1 MADNTI
7 AQAYVQ
13 ILPSTKGIKGSIQN
27 AVSPEAARAGR
38 AAGGE
43 ISGSLSNRLKSVG
56 ASLAKSGALM
66 TAISVPLIAGI
77 NKALDAYQVQL
88 ESETKLT
95 EIYKTRMG
103 ASEDAAQATMDYASA
118 LQQIGV
124 VGDEVTLSGAQ
135 QLATFAQYPGT
146 VDALLPAMDNLLV
159 QQHGLNATTADA
171 VNIANLMG
179 KAMNGNTGALKR
191 AGITFTDAQA
201 EVMKYGTEEE
211 RAAML
216 SEVITQNVGNMNEE
230 MAKTPLGKI
239 QQMKNSMG
247 DLKEEIGAA
256 LAPAVS
262 ALAQMISEKV
272 VPALQK
278 MIEWMQQHPTIGKV
292 VIAITALLAVL
303 GPLLIIAGSIASA
316 IGALIPLFTALSG
329 PVGIVIGIVTALT
342 AAGVLLWKNWDT
354 IKKKATEIWGKIKT
368 SVTEK
373 VQAIKDNVK
382 SKFDALKS
390 SIASTL
396 EAIRDKIVS
405 PFERAH
411 DKVVGFIDKIKNLF
425 PLHLGKIFEGIQLP
439 HFKVSGGKIPWG
451 VGGAGT
457 PPSVSVEWYA
467 KGGIMTKPT
476 LFGGGE
482 AGSEA
487 ILPLDPFWKEMNR
500 MADAMTG
507 SGVTINVYA
516 SEGQNVNDLAAEV
529 ERRLIN
535 AQKRRTMAW
544 R

>member
-135 QLATFAQYPGT
+135 QLATFAKYPGT

-171 VNIANLMG
+171 VNVANLMG
-179 KAMNGNTGALKR
+179 KAMNGNTGALR
-191 AGITFTDAQA
+191 RVGITFNDAQ
-201 EVMKYGTEEE
+201 EQVLKYGTEEE
-211 RAAML
+211 KAAVL

-262 ALAQMISEKV
+262 ALAQMISAKV

-396 EAIRDKIVS
+396 ETIRDKIVS

-439 HFKVSGGKIPWG
+439 HFKISGGKIPWG
-451 VGGAGT
+451 VGNKGT

-535 AQKRRTMAW
+535 AQKRRTQAW

>member
-13 ILPSTKGIKGSIQN
+13 IIPSAKGIKGSIQN
-27 AVSPEAARAGR
+27 AVSPEASRAGV
-38 AAGGE
+38 AAGTN
-43 ISGSLSNRLKSVG
+43 ISGSLSNRLKTVG
-56 ASLAKSGALM
+56 ASLAKSGALIS
-66 TAISVPLIAGI
+66 AISVPLIAGI

-118 LQQIGV
+118 LQAIGV

-135 QLATFAQYPGT
+135 QLATFAKYPST
-146 VDALLPAMDNLLV
+146 VETLLPAMDDLLV
-159 QQHGLNATTADA
+159 QQHGLNASTADA
-171 VNIANLMG
+171 VSVANLMG
-179 KAMNGNTGALKR
+179 KAMNGNAGALR
-191 AGITFTDAQA
+191 RVGITLDESQ
-201 EVMKYGTEEE
+201 EKILKYGTEEE
-211 RAAML
+211 RAAVL
-216 SEVITQNVGNMNEE
+216 SEVITQNVGHMNEE

-262 ALAQMISEKV
+262 QLAQMVSEKV

-278 MIEWMQQHPTIGKV
+278 MIEWMQQHPTIAKV
-292 VIAITALLAVL
+292 VVAVTALLAVL
-303 GPLLIIAGSIASA
+303 GPLLIVIGAIASG
-316 IGALIPLFTALSG
+316 IGALIPVFTALSG
-329 PVGIVIGIVTALT
+329 PVGIVIGVITALT
-342 AAGVLLWKNWDT
+342 AVGVLLWKNWDK
-354 IKKKATEIWGKIKT
+354 IKEKATEIWGKIKT

-382 SKFDALKS
+382 DKFDALKN

-396 EAIRDKIVS
+396 ETIRDKIVS

-439 HFKVSGGKIPWG
+439 HFKISGGKIPWG
-451 VGGAGT
+451 VGGMGKA
-457 PPSVSVEWYA
+457 PNVDVEWYRQ
-467 KGGIMTKPT
+467 GGIMTRPT
-476 LFGGGE
+476 IFGGGE

-535 AQKRRTMAW
+535 AQKRRMNAW

>member
-146 VDALLPAMDNLLV
+146 VDALLPAMNNLLV

-262 ALAQMISEKV
+262 ALAQMISAKV

-292 VIAITALLAVL
+292 VVAITALLAVL

-396 EAIRDKIVS
+396 ETIRDKIVS

-535 AQKRRTMAW
+535 AQKRRAQAW

>member
-146 VDALLPAMDNLLV
+146 VDALLPAMNNLLV

-201 EVMKYGTEEE
+201 KVMKYGTEEE

-262 ALAQMISEKV
+262 ALAQMISAKV

-303 GPLLIIAGSIASA
+303 GPLLIIAGSIATA

-396 EAIRDKIVS
+396 ETIRDKIVS

-535 AQKRRTMAW
+535 AQKRRTQAW

>member
-56 ASLAKSGALM
+56 ASLAKSGALV

-146 VDALLPAMDNLLV
+146 VDALLPAMNNLLV

-262 ALAQMISEKV
+262 ALAQMISAKV

-396 EAIRDKIVS
+396 ETIRDKIVS

-535 AQKRRTMAW
+535 AQKRRTQAW

>member
-146 VDALLPAMDNLLV
+146 VDALLPAMNNLLV

-262 ALAQMISEKV
+262 ALAQMISAKV

-292 VIAITALLAVL
+292 VVAITALLAVL

-535 AQKRRTMAW
+535 AQKRRTQAW

>member
-146 VDALLPAMDNLLV
+146 VDALLPAMNNLLV

-262 ALAQMISEKV
+262 ALAQMISAKV

-292 VIAITALLAVL
+292 VVAITALLAVL

-396 EAIRDKIVS
+396 ETIRDKIVS

-535 AQKRRTMAW
+535 AQKRRAQTW

>member
-146 VDALLPAMDNLLV
+146 VDALLPAMNNLLV

-262 ALAQMISEKV
+262 ALAQMISAKV

-535 AQKRRTMAW
+535 AQKRRTQAW

>member
-146 VDALLPAMDNLLV
+146 VDALLPAMNNLLV

-262 ALAQMISEKV
+262 ALAQMISAKV

-396 EAIRDKIVS
+396 ETIRDKIVS

-535 AQKRRTMAW
+535 AQKRRAQTW

>member
-262 ALAQMISEKV
+262 ALAQMISAKV

-292 VIAITALLAVL
+292 VVAITALLAVL

-382 SKFDALKS
+382 GKFDALKS

-405 PFERAH
+405 PFKKAH

-535 AQKRRTMAW
+535 AQKRRTQAW

>member
-56 ASLAKSGALM
+56 ASLAKSGALI

-146 VDALLPAMDNLLV
+146 VDALLPAMNNLLV

-239 QQMKNSMG
+239 QQMKNSMN

-262 ALAQMISEKV
+262 ALAQMISAKV

-303 GPLLIIAGSIASA
+303 APLLIIAGSIASA

-329 PVGIVIGIVTALT
+329 PVGTVIVIVTALT

-382 SKFDALKS
+382 GKFDALKN

-396 EAIRDKIVS
+396 ETIRDKIVS
-405 PFERAH
+405 PFKKAH

-439 HFKVSGGKIPWG
+439 HFKISGGKIPWG
-451 VGGAGT
+451 VAGKGT
-457 PPSVSVEWYA
+457 PPSVDVEWYA

-535 AQKRRTMAW
+535 AQKRRTQAW

>member
-354 IKKKATEIWGKIKT
+354 IKKKATETWGKIKT

-405 PFERAH
+405 PFEKAH

-439 HFKVSGGKIPWG
+439 HFKISGGKIPWG
-451 VGGAGT
+451 VAGKGT
-457 PPSVSVEWYA
+457 PPSVDVEWYA

-500 MADAMTG
+500 MADAMTD

-535 AQKRRTMAW
+535 AQKRRTQAW